1 MSSVAERRFR
11 EELSLFIQKPV
22 TVHTTLE
29 KTYTG
34 ALQGIDTETLN
45 LCLANAKDESG
56 KEIGRLFINGRTVLE
71 TFGIEM
77 PFDLRGFATRLER
90 VFPKMVKVIDE
101 AGVIV
106 VMDKIRVTEKGLIEG
121 RGPAAER
128 VQKVYEEFN
137 REREKKSN

>member
-11 EELSLFIQKPV
+11 EELSLLLQKPV
-22 TVHTTLE
+22 TVRTSLG
-29 KTYTG
+29 KAYTG
-34 ALQGIDTETLN
+34 ILYGVDANTLSM
-45 LCLANAKDESG
+45 CLANVKDESG
-56 KEIGRLFINGRTVLE
+56 KEIGRLFINGRSILEVYGLE
-71 TFGIEM
+71 T
-77 PFDLRGFATRLER
+77 PFDLRSFAERLER

-128 VQKVYEEFN
+128 VQKVYEEFMHD
-137 REREKKSN
+137 RERSA

>member
-11 EELSLFIQKPV
+11 EELSSLLQRLV
-22 TVHTTLE
+22 SVHTSTG

-34 ALQGIDTETLN
+34 TLYGVDAN
-45 LCLANAKDESG
+45 TLSVCLANVKDESG
-56 KEIGRLFINGRTVLE
+56 AETGRIFINGRAILE
-71 TFGIEM
+71 LCGLEM
-77 PFDLRGFATRLER
+77 PFDLRSLAERLER
-90 VFPKMVKVIDE
+90 VFPKMVRIVEE

-128 VQKVYEEFN
+128 VQRVYEEFM
-137 REREKKSN
+137 REREKSV

>member
-11 EELSLFIQKPV
+11 EELSLLLQKPV
-22 TVHTTLE
+22 TIRTSLG

-34 ALQGIDTETLN
+34 TLCGVDAN
-45 LCLANAKDESG
+45 TLSMCLANVKDESG
-56 KEIGRLFINGRTVLE
+56 KEIGRLFINGRSILEVFGLE
-71 TFGIEM
+71 T
-77 PFDLRGFATRLER
+77 PFDLRSFAERLER
-90 VFPKMVKVIDE
+90 VCPKMVKVIDE

-128 VQKVYEEFN
+128 VQKVYEEFM
-137 REREKKSN
+137 RERERSS

>member
-11 EELSLFIQKPV
+11 EELSLLLQKPV
-22 TVHTTLE
+22 TIRTSLG

-34 ALQGIDTETLN
+34 TLYGVDAN
-45 LCLANAKDESG
+45 TLSMCLANVKDESG
-56 KEIGRLFINGRTVLE
+56 KEMGRLFINGRSILEVFGLE
-71 TFGIEM
+71 T
-77 PFDLRGFATRLER
+77 PFDLRSFAERLER

-128 VQKVYEEFN
+128 VQKVYEEFM
-137 REREKKSN
+137 RERERSS

>member
-11 EELSLFIQKPV
+11 EELSLLLQKPV
-22 TVHTTLE
+22 TIRTSLG

-34 ALQGIDTETLN
+34 TLYGVDAN
-45 LCLANAKDESG
+45 TLSMCLANVKDESG
-56 KEIGRLFINGRTVLE
+56 KEMGRLFINGRSILEVFGLE
-71 TFGIEM
+71 T
-77 PFDLRGFATRLER
+77 PFDLRSFADRLER

-128 VQKVYEEFN
+128 VQKVYEEFM
-137 REREKKSN
+137 RERERSS

>member
-11 EELSLFIQKPV
+11 EELSLLLQKPV
-22 TVHTTLE
+22 TVSTSLG

-34 ALQGIDTETLN
+34 TLYGVDAN
-45 LCLANAKDESG
+45 TLSMCLANVKDESG
-56 KEIGRLFINGRTVLE
+56 KEIGRLFINGRSILEVFGLE
-71 TFGIEM
+71 T
-77 PFDLRGFATRLER
+77 PFDLRSFAERLER

-128 VQKVYEEFN
+128 VQKVYEEFM
-137 REREKKSN
+137 RERERSS

>member
-11 EELSLFIQKPV
+11 EELSLLLQKPV
-22 TVHTTLE
+22 TIRTSLG

-34 ALQGIDTETLN
+34 TLYGVDAN
-45 LCLANAKDESG
+45 TLSMCLANVKDESG
-56 KEIGRLFINGRTVLE
+56 KEIGRLFINGRSILEVFGLE
-71 TFGIEM
+71 T
-77 PFDLRGFATRLER
+77 PFDLRSFAERLER

-128 VQKVYEEFN
+128 VQKVYEEFM
-137 REREKKSN
+137 RERERSS